1 MEFLLI
7 WVLGGDVIDSGL
19 RYKSAA
25 KCFSESQNAAT
36 EMRDVG
42 LTSPQFTCIPV
53 AKGKDFKIYRKNSN
67 NSRFP
72 FILRHG
78 SHCLF
83 DSSSTLF
90 TNTCYVSNDE
100 KSKKISPLV

>member
-36 EMRDVG
+36 EMRDC
-42 LTSPQFTCIPV
+42 LLYTSP
-53 AKGKDFKIYRKNSN
+53 
-67 NSRFP
+67 
-72 FILRHG
+72 
-78 SHCLF
+78 
-83 DSSSTLF
+83 
-90 TNTCYVSNDE
+90 
-100 KSKKISPLV
+100 SPRD

>member
-42 LTSPQFTCIPV
+42 LTSPQ
-53 AKGKDFKIYRKNSN
+53 KYKKKHKKKEKKN
-67 NSRFP
+67 
-72 FILRHG
+72 
-78 SHCLF
+78 
-83 DSSSTLF
+83 
-90 TNTCYVSNDE
+90 
-100 KSKKISPLV
+100 

>member
-7 WVLGGDVIDSGL
+7 WVLGNDVIDSGL
-19 RYKSAA
+19 RYKNAA

-42 LTSPQFTCIPV
+42 LTAPKFTCIPV
-53 AKGKDFKIYRKNSN
+53 AKDKDFKIYRKDSS

-72 FILRHG
+72 F
-78 SHCLF
+78 
-83 DSSSTLF
+83 
-90 TNTCYVSNDE
+90 
-100 KSKKISPLV
+100 

>member
-36 EMRDVG
+36 EMSVTFAAFSE
-42 LTSPQFTCIPV
+42 LLSKVI
-53 AKGKDFKIYRKNSN
+53 
-67 NSRFP
+67 
-72 FILRHG
+72 
-78 SHCLF
+78 
-83 DSSSTLF
+83 DS
-90 TNTCYVSNDE
+90 
-100 KSKKISPLV
+100 